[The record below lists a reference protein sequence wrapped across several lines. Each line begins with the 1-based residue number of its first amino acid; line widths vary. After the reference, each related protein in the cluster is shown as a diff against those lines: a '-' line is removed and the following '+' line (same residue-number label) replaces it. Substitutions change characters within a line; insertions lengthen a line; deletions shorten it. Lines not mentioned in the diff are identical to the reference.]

1 MPILASHVPIDSRE
15 WLLTH
20 GVRIAVIL
28 AVAVLVL
35 ALARL
40 AVRRMQRKLEA
51 AEGATQELQ
60 LQRTATLTQAV
71 TYLVRVVVWTL
82 VLLLLLG
89 QFDVD
94 LGPLIAGAGIVG
106 VALGFGAQSLV
117 RDFLSG
123 FFILLEDQF
132 GVGDV
137 IEVSISGQQ
146 VTGKVEELSMRTT
159 EIRAFDGTRHTIPN
173 GNILMVGN
181 RSRGWARAIVDVS
194 VAYTED
200 VDRVRGVLE
209 ELFGELRDDPD
220 LQRSFFSGPEVLG
233 VEGVG
238 EKDVVL
244 RVTAEV
250 RPTRRSALERLL
262 RQRIK
267 ERFDLRGIA
276 VPASAS
282 APAVP
287 DGGTGP

>member
-1 MPILASHVPIDSRE
+1 MSILAEHVPVNSRE
-15 WLLTH
+15 WLFSH
-20 GVRIAVIL
+20 GLRIAVVV
-28 AVAVLVL
+28 VAGFLL
-35 ALARL
+35 LLLARL
-40 AVRRMQRKLEA
+40 AVRRMQRRLEA
-51 AEGATQELQ
+51 ADSATQELN
-60 LQRTATLTQAV
+60 LQRAATLTQAI
-71 TYLVRVVVWTL
+71 TYVVRVVVWTL
-82 VLLLLLG
+82 TVLVLLG
-89 QFDVD
+89 EFDVN

-137 IEVSISGQQ
+137 IEVSVGGQD
-146 VTGKVEELSMRTT
+146 VTGKVEKLSLRTT
-159 EIRAFDGTRHTIPN
+159 DVRAFDGTRHTIPN

-200 VDRVRGVLE
+200 IDRVRGVLE
-209 ELFGELRDDPD
+209 ELFQELREDPD
-220 LQRSFFSGPEVLG
+220 VQGSFFSGPEVLG

-250 RPTRRSALERLL
+250 RPTRKSSLERLL

-267 ERFDLRGIA
+267 ERLDLRGIA
-276 VPASAS
+276 VPARA
-282 APAVP
+282 
-287 DGGTGP
+287 

>member
-1 MPILASHVPIDSRE
+1 MSLLADHVPLDSRD
-15 WLLTH
+15 WLLSH
-20 GVRIAVIL
+20 GLRIAV
-28 AVAVLVL
+28 VAAAGFVLL
-35 ALARL
+35 LLARV
-40 AVRRMQRKLEA
+40 AVRRMQRRLES
-51 AEGATQELQ
+51 AEGATQELN
-60 LQRTATLTQAV
+60 LQRTATLTQAISYV
-71 TYLVRVVVWTL
+71 IRVAVWTL
-82 VLLLLLG
+82 TILLLLG
-89 QFDVD
+89 EFDVN

-137 IEVSISGQQ
+137 IEASVGSQQ
-146 VTGKVEELSMRTT
+146 VTGKVERLSLRTT
-159 EIRAFDGTRHTIPN
+159 DVRSFDGTRHTIPN
-173 GNILMVGN
+173 GNILVVGN

-194 VAYTED
+194 VSYTED
-200 VDRVRGVLE
+200 VDRVREVLE
-209 ELFGELRDDPD
+209 ELFRELGQDPD
-220 LQRSFFSGPEVLG
+220 LEGSFFSGPEVLG

-250 RPTRRSALERLL
+250 RPTRKGALERLL

-276 VPASAS
+276 VPAR
-282 APAVP
+282 
-287 DGGTGP
+287 T

>member
-1 MPILASHVPIDSRE
+1 MAILADHVPLDSRE
-15 WLLTH
+15 WLLSH
-20 GVRIAVIL
+20 GLRIVI
-28 AVAVLVL
+28 VL
-35 ALARL
+35 ALGVLLLLLARV
-40 AVRRMQRKLEA
+40 AVRRMHRRLEA
-51 AEGATQELQ
+51 ADSATQELG
-60 LQRTATLTQAV
+60 LQRAATLTQAI
-71 TYLVRVVVWTL
+71 TYLVRIAVWTL
-82 VLLLLLG
+82 TILVLLG
-89 QFDVD
+89 EFDVN

-137 IEVSISGQQ
+137 IEVYVGGQQ
-146 VTGKVEELSMRTT
+146 VTGKVEKVSLRTT
-159 EIRAFDGTRHTIPN
+159 DVRAFDGTRHTIPN

-181 RSRGWARAIVDVS
+181 RSRGWARLIVDVS

-200 VDRVRGVLE
+200 IDRVRGVLE
-209 ELFGELRDDPD
+209 ELFQELREEPD
-220 LQRSFFSGPEVLG
+220 LQSSFFSGPEVLG

-250 RPTRRSALERLL
+250 RPTRKGSLERLL

-267 ERFDLRGIA
+267 ERLDVRGIS
-276 VPASAS
+276 VPARA
-282 APAVP
+282 
-287 DGGTGP
+287 